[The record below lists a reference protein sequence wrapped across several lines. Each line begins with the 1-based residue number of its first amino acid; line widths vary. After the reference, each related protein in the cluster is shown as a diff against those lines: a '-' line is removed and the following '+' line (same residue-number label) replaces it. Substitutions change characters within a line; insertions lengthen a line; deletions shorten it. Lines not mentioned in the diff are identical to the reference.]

1 MTRAETAVDLDSLP
15 GVLPIFPLAGVLLLP
30 HAQLPLNIFEPRYLA
45 MTRDALAG
53 HRLIGMVQPVHPED
67 EDAAL
72 PAVYNNGCAG
82 RITSFE
88 ETDDGRMLIILTGL
102 CRFTILDERAMT
114 DSGYRVVRADY
125 GRFASDLDEPA
136 AVRVDRERLMRAL
149 DAFFNQQGYEADWST
164 VESASNE
171 SLITTLAMTCPFAP
185 NEKQALLEAR
195 DTEMRAEIVISLMEM
210 TVLDR
215 THAGEGSIQ

>member
-1 MTRAETAVDLDSLP
+1 MSREEAAFDLDSLP
-15 GVLPIFPLAGVLLLP
+15 KVLPIFPLAGVLLLP
-30 HAQLPLNIFEPRYLA
+30 HAQLPLNIFEDRYLS

-67 EDAAL
+67 EDTAL
-72 PAVYNNGCAG
+72 PKVYDNGCAG
-82 RITSFE
+82 RITSFK
-88 ETDDGRMLIILTGL
+88 ETDDGRILITLTGL
-102 CRFTILDERAMT
+102 CRFTITEEQATT

-125 GRFASDLDEPA
+125 RRFASDLDEPA
-136 AVRVDRERLMRAL
+136 ATRVDRKRLMRAL
-149 DAFFNQQGYEADWST
+149 NAFFSQQGYEADWST
-164 VESASNE
+164 VEHASNE

-195 DTEMRAEIVISLMEM
+195 DTEVRAEIVISLMEM

>member
-1 MTRAETAVDLDSLP
+1 MTREESAVEIDSLP
-15 GVLPIFPLAGVLLLP
+15 RVLPIFPLAGVLLLP
-30 HAQLPLNIFEPRYLA
+30 HALLPLNIFEPRYLA
-45 MTRDALAG
+45 MTRDAMAG
-53 HRLIGMVQPVHPED
+53 HKLIGMVQPLHPED
-67 EDAAL
+67 EDAPL
-72 PAVYNNGCAG
+72 PAVYDNGCAG
-82 RITSFE
+82 RISSFE
-88 ETDDGRMLIILTGL
+88 ETADGRILITLIGL
-102 CRFTILDERAMT
+102 CRFAIIEERAMT

-125 GRFASDLDEPA
+125 GRFAIDLDEPGDTQ
-136 AVRVDRERLMRAL
+136 VDRKRLMRAL
-149 DAFFNQQGYEADWST
+149 DAFFSQQGYEADWRT

-195 DTEMRAEIVISLMEM
+195 NTDERAEIVISLMEM

>member
-1 MTRAETAVDLDSLP
+1 MTREDTAVEFDSLP

-30 HAQLPLNIFEPRYLA
+30 HAQLPLNIFESRYLA

-53 HRLIGMVQPVHPED
+53 HKLIGMVQPVHPEE
-67 EDAAL
+67 EDGDL
-72 PAVYNNGCAG
+72 PAVYGNGCAG
-82 RITSFE
+82 RITTFE
-88 ETDDGRMLIILTGL
+88 ETGDGRILITLTGL
-102 CRFTILDERAMT
+102 CRFAIHEERAMT
-114 DSGYRVVRADY
+114 ATGYRVVRADY
-125 GRFASDLDEPA
+125 GRFASDLDEPGDTY
-136 AVRVDRERLMRAL
+136 VDRKRLMRAL
-149 DAFFNQQGYEADWST
+149 NAFFNQQGYEADWKT

-185 NEKQALLEAR
+185 SEKQALLEAR
-195 DTEMRAEIVISLMEM
+195 DTATRAEIVISLMEM

>member
-1 MTRAETAVDLDSLP
+1 MSREEAAFDLDSLP
-15 GVLPIFPLAGVLLLP
+15 NVLPILPLAGVLLLP
-30 HAQLPLNIFEPRYLA
+30 HAQLPLNIFEDRYLS

-67 EDAAL
+67 EDTAL
-72 PAVYNNGCAG
+72 PKVYDNGCAG
-82 RITSFE
+82 RITSFK
-88 ETDDGRMLIILTGL
+88 ETDDGRILITLTGL
-102 CRFTILDERAMT
+102 CRFTITEEQATT

-125 GRFASDLDEPA
+125 RRFASDLDEPA
-136 AVRVDRERLMRAL
+136 ATRVDRKRLMRAL
-149 DAFFNQQGYEADWST
+149 NAFFSQQGYEADWST
-164 VESASNE
+164 VEHASNE

-195 DTEMRAEIVISLMEM
+195 DTEVRAEIVISLMEM

>member
-114 DSGYRVVRADY
+114 DSG
-125 GRFASDLDEPA
+125 
-136 AVRVDRERLMRAL
+136 
-149 DAFFNQQGYEADWST
+149 
-164 VESASNE
+164 
-171 SLITTLAMTCPFAP
+171 
-185 NEKQALLEAR
+185 
-195 DTEMRAEIVISLMEM
+195 
-210 TVLDR
+210 
-215 THAGEGSIQ
+215 

>member
-1 MTRAETAVDLDSLP
+1 MTSDVATVDLDSLP

-30 HAQLPLNIFEPRYLA
+30 HAQLPLNIFERRYLA
-45 MTRDALAG
+45 MTRDAMAG

-67 EDAAL
+67 EDAAF
-72 PAVYNNGCAG
+72 PAVYDSGCAG
-82 RITSFE
+82 RITRFE
-88 ETDDGRMLIILTGL
+88 ETEDGRILITLTGL
-102 CRFTILDERAMT
+102 CRFAITEERAMT
-114 DSGYRVVRADY
+114 DTGYRVVCVDF
-125 GRFASDLDEPA
+125 GRFASDLDEA
-136 AVRVDRERLMRAL
+136 AVPHIDRKRLMRAL
-149 DAFFNQQGYEADWST
+149 DAFFNQQGYDADWKS

-195 DTEMRAEIVISLMEM
+195 DTARRAEIVISLMEM

-215 THAGEGSIQ
+215 THAGEGTVQ

>member
-1 MTRAETAVDLDSLP
+1 MSREEAAFDLDSLP
-15 GVLPIFPLAGVLLLP
+15 KVLPILPLAGVLLLP
-30 HAQLPLNIFEPRYLA
+30 HAQLPLNIFEDRYLS

-67 EDAAL
+67 EDTAL
-72 PAVYNNGCAG
+72 PKVYDNGCAG
-82 RITSFE
+82 RITSFK
-88 ETDDGRMLIILTGL
+88 ETDDGRILITLTGL
-102 CRFTILDERAMT
+102 CRFTITEEQATT
-114 DSGYRVVRADY
+114 DSGYRVVRANY
-125 GRFASDLDEPA
+125 RRFASDLDEPA
-136 AVRVDRERLMRAL
+136 ATRVDRKRLMRAL
-149 DAFFNQQGYEADWST
+149 NAFFSQQGYEADWST
-164 VESASNE
+164 VEHASNE

-195 DTEMRAEIVISLMEM
+195 DTEVRAEIVISLMEM

>member
-1 MTRAETAVDLDSLP
+1 MSREEAAFDLDSLP
-15 GVLPIFPLAGVLLLP
+15 NVLPILPLAGVLLLP
-30 HAQLPLNIFEPRYLA
+30 HAQLPLNIFEDRYLS

-67 EDAAL
+67 EDTAL
-72 PAVYNNGCAG
+72 PKVYDNGCAG
-82 RITSFE
+82 RITSFK
-88 ETDDGRMLIILTGL
+88 ETDDGRILITLTGL
-102 CRFTILDERAMT
+102 CRFTITEEQATT
-114 DSGYRVVRADY
+114 DSGYRVVRANY
-125 GRFASDLDEPA
+125 RRFASDLDEPA
-136 AVRVDRERLMRAL
+136 ATRVDRKRLMRAL
-149 DAFFNQQGYEADWST
+149 NAFFSQQGYEADWST
-164 VESASNE
+164 VEHASNE

-195 DTEMRAEIVISLMEM
+195 DTEVRAEIVISLMEM

>member
-1 MTRAETAVDLDSLP
+1 MSREEAAFDLDSLP
-15 GVLPIFPLAGVLLLP
+15 NVLPILPLAGVLLLP
-30 HAQLPLNIFEPRYLA
+30 HAQLPLNIFEDRYLS

-67 EDAAL
+67 EDTAL
-72 PAVYNNGCAG
+72 PKVYDNGCAG
-82 RITSFE
+82 RITSFK
-88 ETDDGRMLIILTGL
+88 ETDDGRILITLTGL
-102 CRFTILDERAMT
+102 CRFTITEEQATT
-114 DSGYRVVRADY
+114 DSGYRVVRANY
-125 GRFASDLDEPA
+125 RRYASDLDEPA
-136 AVRVDRERLMRAL
+136 ATRVDRKRLMRAL
-149 DAFFNQQGYEADWST
+149 NAFFSQQGYEADWST
-164 VESASNE
+164 VEHASNE

-195 DTEMRAEIVISLMEM
+195 DTEVRAEIVISLMEM

>member
-1 MTRAETAVDLDSLP
+1 MTREETTVDLDSLP

-30 HAQLPLNIFEPRYLA
+30 HAQLPLNIFEKRYLA

-67 EDAAL
+67 QDTAL
-72 PAVYNNGCAG
+72 PAVYDNGCAG
-82 RITSFE
+82 RITSFK
-88 ETDDGRMLIILTGL
+88 ETDDGRLLITLTGL
-102 CRFTILDERAMT
+102 CRFAIKEEQPMT
-114 DSGYRVVRADY
+114 QTGYRVVHADY
-125 GRFASDLDEPA
+125 GRFASDLHEPA
-136 AVRVDRERLMRAL
+136 AARVDRKRLMRAL
-149 DAFFNQQGYEADWST
+149 DAFFSQQGYEADWST

-185 NEKQALLEAR
+185 SEKQALLEAR

-210 TVLDR
+210 TVADK

>member
-1 MTRAETAVDLDSLP
+1 MTRDVATVDIDSLP

-30 HAQLPLNIFEPRYLA
+30 HAQLPLNIFDIRYLA
-45 MTRDALAG
+45 MTRDAMAG

-72 PAVYNNGCAG
+72 PAVYDSGCAG
-82 RITSFE
+82 RITHFE
-88 ETDDGRMLIILTGL
+88 ETDDGRILITLTGL
-102 CRFTILDERAMT
+102 CRFAIIEERAVT
-114 DSGYRVVRADY
+114 DTGYRVVRVDF
-125 GRFASDLDEPA
+125 GRFASDLDEA
-136 AVRVDRERLMRAL
+136 AVPRIDRKRLMRAL
-149 DAFFNQQGYEADWST
+149 DAFFNQQGYEADWKT
-164 VESASNE
+164 MENASNE

-195 DTEMRAEIVISLMEM
+195 DTTTRAEIVISLMEM

-215 THAGEGSIQ
+215 THAGEGTIQ

>member
-1 MTRAETAVDLDSLP
+1 MTRKETTVDLDSLP

-30 HAQLPLNIFEPRYLA
+30 HAQLPLNIFESRYLA

-67 EDAAL
+67 EDN
-72 PAVYNNGCAG
+72 AVPTVYDSGCAG

-88 ETDDGRMLIILTGL
+88 ETTDGRILITLTGL
-102 CRFTILDERAMT
+102 CRFAILEEQAMT
-114 DSGYRVVRADY
+114 ESGYRVVRADF
-125 GRFASDLDEPA
+125 GRYASDLQEPA
-136 AVRVDRERLMRAL
+136 HPGVQRARLLRAL
-149 DAFFNQQGYEADWST
+149 EAFVRQQGYEADWST
-164 VESASNE
+164 VAHASNE

-185 NEKQALLEAR
+185 SEKQALLEAR
-195 DTEMRAEIVISLMEM
+195 DTEARAEIVISLMEM

-215 THAGEGSIQ
+215 THAGGDSIQ

>member
-1 MTRAETAVDLDSLP
+1 MTREEATVDLDSLP
-15 GVLPIFPLAGVLLLP
+15 VVLPIFPLAGVLLLP
-30 HAQLPLNIFEPRYLA
+30 HAQLPLNIFEKRYLA

-67 EDAAL
+67 EDTAL
-72 PAVYNNGCAG
+72 PAVYDNGCAG

-88 ETDDGRMLIILTGL
+88 ETNDGRLLITLTGL
-102 CRFTILDERAMT
+102 CRFAIKQEQVITQT
-114 DSGYRVVRADY
+114 GYRVVHADY
-125 GRFASDLDEPA
+125 GRFASDLHEPVA
-136 AVRVDRERLMRAL
+136 ARVDRKRLMRAL
-149 DAFFNQQGYEADWST
+149 DAFFSQQGYEADWST

-185 NEKQALLEAR
+185 SEKQALLEAR
-195 DTEMRAEIVISLMEM
+195 DTERRAEIVISLMEM
-210 TVLDR
+210 TVADK